1 MMAEDQAMGVLSWI
15 FFGLIAGIIAKLLT
29 PGADAR
35 GCFVTIAIGIAGA
48 ALGGFI
54 GTQLGLGTIQGFD
67 LRSLGLAVLGS
78 VLLLLVLRALNRPAT
93 VE

>member
-1 MMAEDQAMGVLSWI
+1 MGVLSWI
-15 FFGLIAGIIAKLLT
+15 LFGLVAGILARLLT
-29 PGADAR
+29 PGSDGR

-78 VLLLLVLRALNRPAT
+78 ILLLIVLRALNRPAA
-93 VE
+93 